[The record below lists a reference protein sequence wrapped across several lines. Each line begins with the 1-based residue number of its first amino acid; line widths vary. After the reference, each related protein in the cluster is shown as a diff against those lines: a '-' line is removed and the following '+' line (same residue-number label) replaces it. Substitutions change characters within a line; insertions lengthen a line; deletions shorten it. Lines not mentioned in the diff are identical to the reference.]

1 MYAGQPGPP
10 GPPGACWP
18 PWPCTQRVLTWPPG
32 ATRAAGPAC
41 FDLAAR
47 GHQGHQGHLGHLG
60 PRAAWATW
68 GRPGHVLNVFWPGR
82 PGPPGPARSGHKKTP
97 SAKTARGGQGW
108 GGLGRYFKMPMTLRM
123 NSTPAGQGL
132 RGLVKLLDVWPG
144 ARGQTA
150 AGVHQELSGRSVVVQ
165 ARATTGKKKT
175 PKPQNAGMGVG
186 QVVKRSKAFDRFLRL
201 PRRAAL
207 LSGSTQ

>member
-1 MYAGQPGPP
+1 MCPLWRKKIHRGVVFMESCHCVVLWMYAGQPGPP
-10 GPPGACWP
+10 G
-18 PWPCTQRVLTWPPG
+18 
-32 ATRAAGPAC
+32 ATRGMLAALAMYPTC

-47 GHQGHQGHLGHLG
+47 GHPGHQG
-60 PRAAWATW
+60 R
-68 GRPGHVLNVFWPGR
+68 
-82 PGPPGPARSGHKKTP
+82 GPPGPARSGPKKTP

>member
-10 GPPGACWP
+10 G
-18 PWPCTQRVLTWPPG
+18 
-32 ATRAAGPAC
+32 ATRGMLAALAMYPTC

-47 GHQGHQGHLGHLG
+47 GHPGHQGQPVQGTRKPPA
-60 PRAAWATW
+60 PRQRVGVRVGAAWA
-68 GRPGHVLNVFWPGR
+68 VM
-82 PGPPGPARSGHKKTP
+82 
-97 SAKTARGGQGW
+97 
-108 GGLGRYFKMPMTLRM
+108 YFKMPMTLRM

-150 AGVHQELSGRSVVVQ
+150 VGVHQELSGRSVVVQ

-175 PKPQNAGMGVG
+175 PKP
-186 QVVKRSKAFDRFLRL
+186 
-201 PRRAAL
+201 
-207 LSGSTQ
+207 